1 MGREGL
7 PTMNDLCERE
17 GRKLLDNNVNVSGHH
32 APRRQSIT
40 FTISMQQSLLTIV
53 AFADLASNRLP

>member
-1 MGREGL
+1 
-7 PTMNDLCERE
+7 MNDLCERE